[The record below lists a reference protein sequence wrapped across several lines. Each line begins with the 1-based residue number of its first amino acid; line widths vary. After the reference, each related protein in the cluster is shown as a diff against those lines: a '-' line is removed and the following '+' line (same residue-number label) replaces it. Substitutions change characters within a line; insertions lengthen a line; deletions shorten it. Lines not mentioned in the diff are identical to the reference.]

1 MYLPN
6 KTPGGRAKR
15 NVKILPGV
23 LPNHY
28 SGYTLSDPWTT
39 PGANVGWSL
48 FLGVGTTVTINKVN
62 GLAWTVLAIANA
74 TENALSMINDE
85 MRHLRE
91 AVIQNRLVLDLL
103 TAEKGGVCK
112 MLGVSCCF
120 NIPDHSDNITD
131 VIEHMRKAVQE
142 PEPANDQWLTW
153 IMNLEGGW
161 GMWLAQTVLPII
173 VIVVLI
179 LLCIPCIIQCVSG
192 LVQRLVKV
200 GMSVQLVK
208 MTVYPNDDVNVDDQ
222 QYDDESSGSYS
233 ERSN

>member
-1 MYLPN
+1 MCGLF
-6 KTPGGRAKR
+6 KTTCIMT
-15 NVKILPGV
+15 VLSVTICLIILHFTTGLKV
-23 LPNHY
+23 LPTGDQTN
-28 SGYTLSDPWTT
+28 
-39 PGANVGWSL
+39 
-48 FLGVGTTVTINKVN
+48 GVGTTVTINKVN

-161 GMWLAQTVLPII
+161 GMWLAQTVFANY
-173 VIVVLI
+173 
-179 LLCIPCIIQCVSG
+179 SYSSTNFA
-192 LVQRLVKV
+192 
-200 GMSVQLVK
+200 MY
-208 MTVYPNDDVNVDDQ
+208 TVYNTMCV
-222 QYDDESSGSYS
+222 
-233 ERSN
+233 